1 MKTERK
7 RQNRAVSKIS
17 SAYTTGIGRQRP
29 TADDRARPTISS
41 RLVSKVS
48 RFLQFGFLD
57 SRIEDFIFKI
67 SFFNL
72 VTRKTSLEDVWD
84 SIAASIFNP
93 KLSFTFLIIRK
104 VVWNSKRKNNL
115 GKPIE
120 G

>member
-7 RQNRAVSKIS
+7 RQNRDVRQQNFIS
-17 SAYTTGIGRQRP
+17 LQYCKATGIGRQRP
-29 TADDRARPTISS
+29 TADDRASPLPSA
-41 RLVSKVS
+41 LVSKVS

-72 VTRKTSLEDVWD
+72 VTRRRALRCWD
-84 SIAASIFNP
+84 SIA
-93 KLSFTFLIIRK
+93 IIRK

-120 G
+120 VNWSN